1 MNQIEKLHL
10 EAINSEV
17 HIDSKWGDDYVADT
31 EKAATNAAEITEQIA
46 IEFLRYYHQTAELS
60 FHSTGHNQGKPH
72 KEIYQQ
78 FLKERE

>member
-10 EAINSEV
+10 DVIRYEYN
-17 HIDSKWGDDYVADT
+17 DSFDEGGHT
-31 EKAATNAAEITEQIA
+31 EMNCEKAAIKSAEITEQIA

-78 FLKERE
+78 FLKERQ